1 MIMCFKDQNK
11 KRNLFKIIFIQIII
25 TLILIVLIDL
35 IANLFIDRVGH
46 KEFRLQQ
53 PEPYANASYFS
64 QDFINESFTQ
74 PGKWLLDEKYGGVKP
89 DNYKGIWINVK
100 NNRRVTINEQK
111 NYLGKIYIFGG
122 STVYNG
128 EVPDDL
134 TIASQLAAMGANDQ
148 SYKVINMGATSIHST
163 QQLGRLQSEINLK
176 NSDIVIFYDGVN
188 DVLQRII
195 YENRGGFMIGQPK
208 KENFWIEFLR
218 SKSKY
223 SSILF
228 IMYSRMIK
236 NTKETPAALINNSI
250 DDYINTLI
258 KTKKYVEQRGANFY
272 HFLQPTIFTKNKLND
287 YEKMLIN
294 KGEPFVPIFFV
305 EPYKRSYPLIKRRL
319 NDYNFSYSLT
329 GIFDD
334 LDESP
339 FLDYH
344 HVNHVGNKIIS
355 QNIWKRIKTR
365 LKAD

>member
-1 MIMCFKDQNK
+1 M
-11 KRNLFKIIFIQIII
+11 
-25 TLILIVLIDL
+25 
-35 IANLFIDRVGH
+35 FIDRVGH
-46 KEFRLQQ
+46 KEFRLQR
-53 PEPYANASYFS
+53 PEPYANANYFS
-64 QDFINESFTQ
+64 KDFINESFTQ

-89 DNYKGIWINVK
+89 DNYKGKWINVK

-111 NYLGKIYIFGG
+111 DYLGKIYIFGG

-208 KENFWIEFLR
+208 KESFWIEFLR

-236 NTKETPAALINNSI
+236 NTKETPASLINNSI

-258 KTKKYVEQRGANFY
+258 ETKKHVEQHGANFY

-287 YEKMLIN
+287 YEQN
-294 KGEPFVPIFFV
+294 VNQ
-305 EPYKRSYPLIKRRL
+305 KRRAFCS
-319 NDYNFSYSLT
+319 N
-329 GIFDD
+329 IFC
-334 LDESP
+334 
-339 FLDYH
+339 
-344 HVNHVGNKIIS
+344 
-355 QNIWKRIKTR
+355 
-365 LKAD
+365 